1 MIENDRYYRRY
12 VKDVKSGYI
21 FLQTGLV
28 KKAIL
33 DSIFEINYRLSIQ
46 IAKDKKFTDQTFF
59 KDTPY
64 TPVFDKTPS
73 KYSKRLIKQIH
84 HLQNL
89 YKDNN
94 TSDLVNNIS
103 SFLKEID
110 GITDVQKLTHDYLNL
125 LKEIN
130 YVMPFLSSNK
140 TGYANLINKYDRLL
154 LLVDLKTS
162 QQNNST
168 LNYPELDNAKFINLA
183 SLLDMEIRHENRNPT
198 LHEYLTRQIAYEMIN
213 IRGYNEAP
221 IVPWGN
227 SGFRKIQTQASI
239 TDPGLGHL
247 TGTIRK
253 MDYINGT
260 NVHIEYLERGEE
272 NDREVVEPYRLPDLA
287 TIGKVKMSVGK
298 DTSVSSYVGRPMFEN
313 TFDNSFIKS
322 VHTTIAVC
330 SSIFMNGLSECKVA
344 IERMTVS
351 QAIKF
356 MRVVSANVV
365 RDESLQ
371 VLAAAF
377 CVNYPLIDDREAT
390 LQSNNG
396 MPKKITDR
404 MEIAKLGIE
413 IAKKGNFDKVTFD
426 GTANWYP
433 SDPIMEQLGYKNSLK
448 LVHMA
453 HEKGLLTYFSAGF
466 RFKHLT
472 DIVQTG
478 TDGIGLS
485 GAQILRFMD
494 SKNGYQD
501 PFKQENVKKI
511 LDINQKAAN
520 NTVGQGS
527 ILLTR
532 LDRMYFEGSLPSWAE
547 GQRNNLYIAL
557 LNKDEQSI
565 SNVLDDLQ
573 EIMQLPIDLVHPL
586 VAWAQRLISNEND
599 AIVFTNMEQSLKE
612 HYINLLRRHI
622 THHDYNELN
631 SVLKEIISNPNR
643 S

>member
-1 MIENDRYYRRY
+1 M
-12 VKDVKSGYI
+12 
-21 FLQTGLV
+21 
-28 KKAIL
+28 
-33 DSIFEINYRLSIQ
+33 
-46 IAKDKKFTDQTFF
+46 
-59 KDTPY
+59 
-64 TPVFDKTPS
+64 
-73 KYSKRLIKQIH
+73 
-84 HLQNL
+84 
-89 YKDNN
+89 
-94 TSDLVNNIS
+94 VNNIS

-198 LHEYLTRQIAYEMIN
+198 LHEYLTRQIAYEIIN

-272 NDREVVEPYRLPDLA
+272 NEREVVEPYSLPDLA
-287 TIGKVKMSVGK
+287 TIGKVKMRVGK

-396 MPKKITDR
+396 MPKK
-404 MEIAKLGIE
+404 
-413 IAKKGNFDKVTFD
+413 N
-426 GTANWYP
+426 
-433 SDPIMEQLGYKNSLK
+433 
-448 LVHMA
+448 
-453 HEKGLLTYFSAGF
+453 
-466 RFKHLT
+466 
-472 DIVQTG
+472 
-478 TDGIGLS
+478 
-485 GAQILRFMD
+485 
-494 SKNGYQD
+494 
-501 PFKQENVKKI
+501 
-511 LDINQKAAN
+511 
-520 NTVGQGS
+520 
-527 ILLTR
+527 
-532 LDRMYFEGSLPSWAE
+532 
-547 GQRNNLYIAL
+547 
-557 LNKDEQSI
+557 
-565 SNVLDDLQ
+565 
-573 EIMQLPIDLVHPL
+573 
-586 VAWAQRLISNEND
+586 
-599 AIVFTNMEQSLKE
+599 
-612 HYINLLRRHI
+612 
-622 THHDYNELN
+622 
-631 SVLKEIISNPNR
+631 NR
-643 S
+643 SNGDC

>member
-12 VKDVKSGYI
+12 VKDVESGYI

-28 KKAIL
+28 KKTIL
-33 DSIFEINYRLSIQ
+33 DSLFEISYRLAIQ

-64 TPVFDKTPS
+64 TPIFDKTPL
-73 KYSKRLIKQIH
+73 KYASRLIKQFNHI
-84 HLQNL
+84 QDL
-89 YKDNN
+89 YQDNH
-94 TSDLVNNIS
+94 TAKLVSDITQFLKKLNNIP
-103 SFLKEID
+103 
-110 GITDVQKLTHDYLNL
+110 DVQELTHSYLSL
-125 LKEIN
+125 LKKTN

-154 LLVDLKTS
+154 LLVDLRNT
-162 QQNNST
+162 QQNNPT

-183 SLLDMEIRHENRNPT
+183 SLLDMEVRHENRNPT
-198 LHEYLTRQIAYEMIN
+198 LQEYLTRQIAFELIN

-272 NDREVVEPYRLPDLA
+272 NDREIVEPYRLPDMA
-287 TIGKVKMSVGK
+287 TIGKVKMSVGR
-298 DTSVSSYVGRPMFEN
+298 DTSVSSYVGRPMFED

-330 SSIFMNGLSECKVA
+330 SGIFMNGLSECKVA

-356 MRVVSANVV
+356 MRTVSANVV

-377 CVNYPLIDDREAT
+377 CINYPLIDDRETT
-390 LQSNNG
+390 LKTNNG
-396 MPKKITDR
+396 KPKKITDR

-413 IAKKGNFDKVTFD
+413 IAKQGNFDKVTFD

-433 SDPIMEQLGYKNSLK
+433 SDPIMEQLGYKNSLE
-448 LVHMA
+448 LVHKA
-453 HEKGLLTYFSAGF
+453 HEVGLLTYFSAGF

-478 TDGIGLS
+478 TDGIGLG

-494 SKNGYQD
+494 SKNGFQD

-511 LDINQKAAN
+511 LDINKTAAN
-520 NTVGQGS
+520 SVIGQGA

-532 LDRMYFEGSLPSWAE
+532 LDRMYFEGSLPEWAN
-547 GQRNNLYIAL
+547 GQRNTLYKAL
-557 LNKDEQSI
+557 LNKDEETTNNI
-565 SNVLDDLQ
+565 LDSLQ

-586 VAWAQRLISNEND
+586 VAWGQRIISNQDDEI
-599 AIVFTNMEQSLKE
+599 AFTTMKKEEKE
-612 HYINLLRRHI
+612 HYINLLKRHI
-622 THHDYNELN
+622 KHHDYNELN
-631 SVLKEIISNPNR
+631 SVLKEIHSNK
-643 S
+643 

>member
-28 KKAIL
+28 KNAIL

-89 YKDNN
+89 YKDYN

-110 GITDVQKLTHDYLNL
+110 GITDAQKLTHDYLNL

-213 IRGYNEAP
+213 TRGYNEAP

-377 CVNYPLIDDREAT
+377 CVNYPLIDDREVT

-478 TDGIGLS
+478 TDGIGLG

-520 NTVGQGS
+520 NIVGQGS
-527 ILLTR
+527 ILLAR

-557 LNKDEQSI
+557 LNKNEQSI
-565 SNVLDDLQ
+565 SNVLGDLQ

>member
-12 VKDVKSGYI
+12 VKDIDSGYI

-28 KKAIL
+28 KKSIL
-33 DSIFEINYRLSIQ
+33 DSLFEISYRLTIQ
-46 IAKDKKFTDQTFF
+46 IAKDKKFTDETFF

-64 TPVFDKTPS
+64 TPIFDKTPS
-73 KYSKRLIKQIH
+73 KYASRLIRQFNHI
-84 HLQNL
+84 QNL
-89 YKDNN
+89 YKDNK
-94 TSDLVNNIS
+94 TFALVTKITH
-103 SFLKEID
+103 FLNEI
-110 GITDVQKLTHDYLNL
+110 TKTPDVQKLTHNYLNL

-140 TGYANLINKYDRLL
+140 TVYANLINKNDRLL
-154 LLVDLKTS
+154 LIVDLRTL

-168 LNYPELDNAKFINLA
+168 LTYPELDNAKFINLA

-198 LHEYLTRQIAYEMIN
+198 LQEYLTRQIAFELIN

-272 NDREVVEPYRLPDLA
+272 NDREIVEPYRLPDLA

-298 DTSVSSYVGRPMFEN
+298 DTSVSSYVGRPMFEDS
-313 TFDNSFIKS
+313 FDNSFIKS

-330 SSIFMNGLSECKVA
+330 SAIFMNGLSECKVA

-356 MRVVSANVV
+356 MRTVSANVV

-377 CVNYPLIDDREAT
+377 CINYPLIDDRETT
-390 LQSNNG
+390 LEQNNG
-396 MPKKITDR
+396 KPKKITDR

-413 IAKKGNFDKVTFD
+413 IAKLGNFDKVTFD

-433 SDPIMEQLGYKNSLK
+433 SDPIMEQLGYKNSLQ
-448 LVHMA
+448 LVHKA
-453 HEKGLLTYFSAGF
+453 HEIGLLTYFSAGF

-478 TDGIGLS
+478 TDGIGLG

-494 SKNGYQD
+494 AKNGYQD
-501 PFKQENVKKI
+501 PFKQENIKKI
-511 LDINQKAAN
+511 LDINQTAA
-520 NTVGQGS
+520 TSVIGQGS

-532 LDRMYFEGSLPSWAE
+532 LDRMYFEGSLPEWAE
-547 GQRNNLYIAL
+547 GQRNNLYKAL
-557 LNKDEQSI
+557 LTKDEETTNNI
-565 SNVLDDLQ
+565 LDSLQ

-599 AIVFTNMEQSLKE
+599 AIAFKNMSESQKNNYVDLLKK
-612 HYINLLRRHI
+612 HIN
-622 THHDYNELN
+622 HHDYSELN
-631 SVLKEIISNPNR
+631 SVLKEIISNK
-643 S
+643 

>member
-1 MIENDRYYRRY
+1 M
-12 VKDVKSGYI
+12 
-21 FLQTGLV
+21 
-28 KKAIL
+28 
-33 DSIFEINYRLSIQ
+33 
-46 IAKDKKFTDQTFF
+46 
-59 KDTPY
+59 
-64 TPVFDKTPS
+64 
-73 KYSKRLIKQIH
+73 
-84 HLQNL
+84 
-89 YKDNN
+89 
-94 TSDLVNNIS
+94 VNNIS

-198 LHEYLTRQIAYEMIN
+198 LHEYLTRQIAYEIIN

-272 NDREVVEPYRLPDLA
+272 NEREVVEPYRLPDLA
-287 TIGKVKMSVGK
+287 TIGKVKMRVGK

-396 MPKKITDR
+396 MPKK
-404 MEIAKLGIE
+404 
-413 IAKKGNFDKVTFD
+413 N
-426 GTANWYP
+426 
-433 SDPIMEQLGYKNSLK
+433 
-448 LVHMA
+448 
-453 HEKGLLTYFSAGF
+453 
-466 RFKHLT
+466 
-472 DIVQTG
+472 
-478 TDGIGLS
+478 
-485 GAQILRFMD
+485 
-494 SKNGYQD
+494 
-501 PFKQENVKKI
+501 
-511 LDINQKAAN
+511 
-520 NTVGQGS
+520 
-527 ILLTR
+527 
-532 LDRMYFEGSLPSWAE
+532 
-547 GQRNNLYIAL
+547 
-557 LNKDEQSI
+557 
-565 SNVLDDLQ
+565 
-573 EIMQLPIDLVHPL
+573 
-586 VAWAQRLISNEND
+586 
-599 AIVFTNMEQSLKE
+599 
-612 HYINLLRRHI
+612 
-622 THHDYNELN
+622 
-631 SVLKEIISNPNR
+631 NR
-643 S
+643 SNGDC

>member
-28 KKAIL
+28 KNAIL

-94 TSDLVNNIS
+94 TSDSVNNIS

-478 TDGIGLS
+478 TDGIGLG

-520 NTVGQGS
+520 NTIGQGS

>member
-1 MIENDRYYRRY
+1 M
-12 VKDVKSGYI
+12 
-21 FLQTGLV
+21 
-28 KKAIL
+28 
-33 DSIFEINYRLSIQ
+33 
-46 IAKDKKFTDQTFF
+46 
-59 KDTPY
+59 
-64 TPVFDKTPS
+64 
-73 KYSKRLIKQIH
+73 
-84 HLQNL
+84 
-89 YKDNN
+89 
-94 TSDLVNNIS
+94 
-103 SFLKEID
+103 
-110 GITDVQKLTHDYLNL
+110 
-125 LKEIN
+125 
-130 YVMPFLSSNK
+130 
-140 TGYANLINKYDRLL
+140 
-154 LLVDLKTS
+154 LVDLKTS

-396 MPKKITDR
+396 IPKKITDR

-478 TDGIGLS
+478 TDGIGLG

-520 NTVGQGS
+520 NIVGQGS
-527 ILLTR
+527 ILLAR
-532 LDRMYFEGSLPSWAE
+532 LDQMYFEGSLPSWAE

-586 VAWAQRLISNEND
+586 VAWAQRLISNEDD

-612 HYINLLRRHI
+612 HYINLLKRHI
-622 THHDYNELN
+622 AHHDYNELN

>member
-12 VKDVKSGYI
+12 VKDIKSGYI
-21 FLQTGLV
+21 SLQTGLV

-33 DSIFEINYRLSIQ
+33 DSLFEVSYRLTIQ
-46 IAKDKKFTDQTFF
+46 VAKDKKFTDQTFF
-59 KDTPY
+59 KDAPY
-64 TPVFDKTPS
+64 MPVFNKTPS
-73 KYSKRLIKQIH
+73 DYIDRLIKQFNHI
-84 HLQNL
+84 QVL
-89 YKDNN
+89 YKDDN
-94 TSDLVNNIS
+94 TSVLVDTIS
-103 SFLKEID
+103 NFLTQID
-110 GITDVQKLTHDYLNL
+110 NITDIQKLTYSYLDL
-125 LKEIN
+125 LKSIN

-140 TGYANLINKYDRLL
+140 TGYANLINKNDRLL
-154 LLVDLKTS
+154 LLVDLSTTQK
-162 QQNNST
+162 NDST
-168 LNYPELDNAKFINLA
+168 LNYPELDNAKFITLT
-183 SLLDMEIRHENRNPT
+183 SLLDMQIRHENRNPT
-198 LHEYLTRQIAYEMIN
+198 LQEYLTRQIAFEMIN

-272 NDREVVEPYRLPDLA
+272 NDREIVEPYRLPDLA

-298 DTSVSSYVGRPMFEN
+298 DTSVSSYVGRPMFED

-330 SSIFMNGLSECKVA
+330 SAIFMNGLSECKVA

-377 CVNYPLIDDREAT
+377 CINYPLIDDRETT
-390 LQSNNG
+390 LKKNNG
-396 MPKKITDR
+396 KPRKVTDR
-404 MEIAKLGIE
+404 MEIAELGIE
-413 IAKKGNFDKVTFD
+413 IAKLGNFDKVTFD

-433 SDPIMEQLGYKNSLK
+433 SDPIMEQLGYKNSLR
-448 LVHMA
+448 LVHKA
-453 HEKGLLTYFSAGF
+453 HEMGLLTYFSAGF

-478 TDGIGLS
+478 TDGIGLG

-494 SKNGYQD
+494 AKNGYQD
-501 PFKQENVKKI
+501 PFKQENIKKI
-511 LDINQKAAN
+511 LDINQTAAN
-520 NTVGQGS
+520 SITGQGA

-547 GQRNNLYIAL
+547 GQRNNLYKAL
-557 LNKDEQSI
+557 LVKDEQTI
-565 SNVLDDLQ
+565 TNILDSLQ
-573 EIMQLPIDLVHPL
+573 EIVQLPIDLVHPL
-586 VAWAQRLISNEND
+586 VAWAQRLISNKND
-599 AIVFTNMEQSLKE
+599 AIAFKKMTESQKEDYITLLK
-612 HYINLLRRHI
+612 RHI
-622 THHDYNELN
+622 NHHDYSELN
-631 SVLKEIISNPNR
+631 SVLKKIIYNK
-643 S
+643 